1 MNTGT
6 DTVNKRADAVNT
18 EPSAPAV
25 NRDRMG
31 EQAAREHIA
40 AAVNANRGVTL
51 RTLVDETGWS
61 LGWVSARRQELQT
74 AGAES

>member
-1 MNTGT
+1 MNTNT
-6 DTVNKRADAVNT
+6 PAVNKTTTTVNAK
-18 EPSAPAV
+18 PSAPAV
-25 NRDRMG
+25 NADKLG

-40 AAVNANRGVTL
+40 AAVNANPGITL

-74 AGAES
+74 AGADQ